1 MTEQQQAGPT
11 CPHCARRP
19 RINVEGADAG
29 GHFDDGL
36 LVVLAHGEVHEVLI
50 EAAVVYF
57 RRDGDGA
64 FGVCG
69 NFELI
74 ADDLRAAGGDGV
86 VVGDD
91 AVVPDLVEIV
101 DLALDVDEAV
111 GEAVGAG
118 VEVAVRLD
126 YAGVGEGLA
135 GCVFS
140 FEFDPALVHVALLGD
155 VTVGDAFVLDDDG
168 GGEDVAGGDGEVLSA
183 ERGDDFA
190 VRFAVALFQA
200 KDVYVEDSVAE
211 EGDGFLHLDVVVV
224 ELRHDGLGSEP
235 AVGG

>member
-1 MTEQQQAGPT
+1 MRVRAAISTTGS
-11 CPHCARRP
+11 
-19 RINVEGADAG
+19 
-29 GHFDDGL
+29 

-50 EAAVVYF
+50 EAAVVDL
-57 RRDGDGA
+57 RGDGDGA
-64 FGVCG
+64 FGVGG

-118 VEVAVRLD
+118 IEVAVGLD
-126 YAGVGEGLA
+126 DAGVGEGLA
-135 GCVFS
+135 GCVLG
-140 FEFDPALVHVALLGD
+140 FELDPALVHVALLGD
-155 VTVGDAFVLDDDG
+155 VAVGDAFVLDDDG

-190 VRFAVALFQA
+190 VGLCRCSFR
-200 KDVYVEDSVAE
+200 
-211 EGDGFLHLDVVVV
+211 GRRC
-224 ELRHDGLGSEP
+224 LR
-235 AVGG
+235 